1 MFHSAEARWFLSGA
15 EKWDEL
21 LYWFTR
27 QGRLPLV
34 QETGNYVPDPDAAP
48 LVKQERP
55 RTDDYLVL
63 PNCETVGVKQRQGRL
78 EVKALVAGPRPFAL
92 GAVAGRVDAWV
103 KWSLQPSA
111 AIALP
116 LEADLQQSGRWRQV
130 EKRRCTQKYAHASGG
145 LTAVSP
151 DAWPEAGC
159 SVELTLLRVAA
170 GVPEWVTFGF
180 EAFGS
185 AAQAEALLIEAVT
198 HFFIAHGPA
207 PLRLAEQASLSY
219 PAWLTG
225 LERDKRQVAARAL

>member
-1 MFHSAEARWFLSGA
+1 MFHTAEARWFLSGT

-34 QETGNYVPDPDAAP
+34 QETGNYVPDPEAAP
-48 LVKQERP
+48 FVKQERP
-55 RTDDYLVL
+55 RTDEYLVL

-78 EVKALVAGPRPFAL
+78 EVKALVAGPRPFAA
-92 GAVAGRVDAWV
+92 GEAAGRTDQWV
-103 KWSLQPSA
+103 KWSLKPSEG
-111 AIALP
+111 IALT
-116 LEADLQQSGRWRQV
+116 LEADLRQAGAWRRV
-130 EKRRCTQKYAHASGG
+130 EKRRCTRNLAFNAGG

-159 SVELTLLRVAA
+159 NVELTLLHVAA
-170 GVPEWVTFGF
+170 GVGEWVTFGL
-180 EAFGS
+180 EAFGPQ
-185 AAQAEALLIEAVT
+185 AQADDLLTAAAAL
-198 HFFIAHGPA
+198 FFTAHGPA

-219 PAWLTG
+219 PAWLAG